1 MDYRIAKDKIAGQV
15 MFIMTIASILLVIAM
30 TIGLF
35 IKSEPILSQYHLWD
49 LLTESNWRPME
60 AEIWFSAIP
69 CRNLRCTVLA
79 MIIALPISLF
89 MAIYL
94 TEYAHQKD

>member
-35 IKSEPILSQYHLWD
+35 IKSKPILSQYHLWD
-49 LLTESNWRPME
+49 QIGR
-60 AEIWFSAIP
+60 
-69 CRNLRCTVLA
+69 
-79 MIIALPISLF
+79 
-89 MAIYL
+89 
-94 TEYAHQKD
+94 AHV

>member
-15 MFIMTIASILLVIAM
+15 MFIMTITSILLVIAM

-60 AEIWFSAIP
+60 GKFGFLPFLAGTFW
-69 CRNLRCTVLA
+69 CTVLA
-79 MIIALPISLF
+79 IWCLGILADSTFQFKICSSTL
-89 MAIYL
+89 
-94 TEYAHQKD
+94 H